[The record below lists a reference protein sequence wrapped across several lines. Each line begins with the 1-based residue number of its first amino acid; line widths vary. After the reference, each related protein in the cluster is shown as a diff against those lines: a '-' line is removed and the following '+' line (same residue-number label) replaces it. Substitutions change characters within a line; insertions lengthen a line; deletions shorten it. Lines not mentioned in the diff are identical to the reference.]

1 MPLGSVP
8 IGGNGG
14 NMLYKRTSRLQKIRR
29 TRTFG
34 LLADVLAGVHAAN
47 GLAHGVQPPADS
59 RTRYANTPE

>member
-1 MPLGSVP
+1 
-8 IGGNGG
+8 
-14 NMLYKRTSRLQKIRR
+14 MLYKRTSRLQKIRR